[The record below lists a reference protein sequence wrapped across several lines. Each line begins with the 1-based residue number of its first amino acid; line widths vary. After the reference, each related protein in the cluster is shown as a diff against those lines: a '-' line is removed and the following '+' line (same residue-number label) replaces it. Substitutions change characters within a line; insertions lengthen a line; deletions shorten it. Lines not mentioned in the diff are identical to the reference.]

1 MQDKRGLKE
10 RITVWINP
18 EILKT
23 TDSLI
28 ETANCRSRSEYVQN
42 AISLYNEYIY
52 LNKSNNFLPSMIT
65 SAIDGVIE
73 NSENRVSR
81 VIFKLAVEMSMM
93 MNILASISEV
103 DNSTLEKLRIK
114 CVSDVKKSIG
124 SITVENVMEYQ
135 KNRC

>member
-28 ETANCRSRSEYVQN
+28 ETSNCRSRSEYVQN